1 MSSEESN
8 NDGNIGHNSGAHAMR
23 VETLPL
29 GEVSVWQP
37 AQELADDVQQIDI
50 DNEREIIQ
58 ESGQKVP
65 LPARQREDGGVEV
78 VAQAHIL
85 EALRD
90 IGSSDPTVSVRIF
103 PSMSDAAAF
112 KLLSQNAE
120 PGVVASPLARG
131 QLLASAVKHFKT
143 EAAAA
148 RGCGVAKSTIS
159 KRLDVIRAAKLLGD
173 KVIVSRDIDQRS
185 ASWLMGA
192 VGRGQKPDPDKFPYR
207 VRLLA
212 AIETMPKGS
221 AKQVFHALR
230 RAIKD
235 EVSAKPRK
243 GVTSL
248 AHGGTPIGE
257 LRRMKNGD
265 LRISL
270 LGVGQ
275 IGAEDLAAILRDAI
289 GTARRNG

>member
-1 MSSEESN
+1 MKTDESN
-8 NDGNIGHNSGAHAMR
+8 SGGNIGHNSGVNAMR

-29 GEVSVWQP
+29 GKITVWQP
-37 AQELADDVQQIDI
+37 AQELANDVQPLDI
-50 DNEREIIQ
+50 DNEREVIQ

-65 LPARQREDGGVEV
+65 LPARQWEDGCVEV
-78 VAQAHIL
+78 IAQAHVL
-85 EALRD
+85 QALRD

-148 RGCGVAKSTIS
+148 KGCGVAKSTIS

-192 VGRGQKPDPDKFPYR
+192 VGRGQKPDPDKFPHR
-207 VRLLA
+207 VRLLD
-212 AIETMPKGS
+212 AIGTVPQGS
-221 AKQVFHALR
+221 AKQVFAALR
-230 RAIKD
+230 RVIKD
-235 EVSAKPRK
+235 EAKVKPKK
-243 GVTSL
+243 GITGLTYGETS
-248 AHGGTPIGE
+248 IGE
-257 LRRMKNGD
+257 MRRMKNGD

-270 LGVGQ
+270 VGVGQ
-275 IGAEDLAAILRDAI
+275 IGAEELAAILRDAI

>member
-1 MSSEESN
+1 MKIDKSN
-8 NDGNIGHNSGAHAMR
+8 SGGNIGHNSGVNVVR
-23 VETLPL
+23 IETLPL
-29 GEVSVWQP
+29 DKITVWQP
-37 AQELADDVQQIDI
+37 AQELANDVQPLDI
-50 DNEREIIQ
+50 DNEREVIQ

-65 LPARQREDGGVEV
+65 LPARQREDGCVEV
-78 VAQAHIL
+78 VAQAHVL
-85 EALRD
+85 HALRD

-148 RGCGVAKSTIS
+148 QGCGVAKSTIS

-192 VGRGQKPDPDKFPYR
+192 VGRGQKPDPDKFPHR
-207 VRLLA
+207 ACLLA

-235 EVSAKPRK
+235 EVSTKPRK

-257 LRRMKNGD
+257 LRRMKYGD

>member
-1 MSSEESN
+1 MRSEESN
-8 NDGNIGHNSGAHAMR
+8 KDGNIGHNSGVNAMR

-29 GEVSVWQP
+29 SKIIVWQP
-37 AQELADDVQQIDI
+37 AQDLANDVQPLDI
-50 DNEREIIQ
+50 DNEREVIQ
-58 ESGQKVP
+58 ESGQKAP
-65 LPARQREDGGVEV
+65 LPAREREDGRVEV

-85 EALRD
+85 TALED

-148 RGCGVAKSTIS
+148 QGCGVAKSTIS

-192 VGRGQKPDPDKFPYR
+192 VGRGQKPDPDKFPHR

-212 AIETMPKGS
+212 AIETMPRGS
-221 AKQVFHALR
+221 AKQVFLALR

-248 AHGGTPIGE
+248 AHGKTPIGE

-289 GTARRNG
+289 GTARRDG